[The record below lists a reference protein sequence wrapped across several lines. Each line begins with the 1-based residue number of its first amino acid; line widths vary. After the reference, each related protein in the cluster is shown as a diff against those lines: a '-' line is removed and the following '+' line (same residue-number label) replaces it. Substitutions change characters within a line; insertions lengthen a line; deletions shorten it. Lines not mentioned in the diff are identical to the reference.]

1 MNTMLFLTIFSGLG
15 IIYLILGFIA
25 SRNIKTTV
33 DYFLAG
39 RKLGFF
45 AVTFTLI
52 ATQLGG
58 NMVIAAS
65 DAAYTYGLYG
75 ILYSMGM
82 GLGFLLLST
91 GFAAR
96 LHACNVATTAEL
108 FEKKYNS
115 PRLKKISSII
125 SIISL
130 LGILVSTV
138 LASKALLFGLG
149 ISNEAIFIIFWLFII
164 AYTMIGGLKAV
175 VATDTFQVLFII
187 VIFGGIFLYCLLF
200 QPTPLVSP
208 AALFEKRSSFA
219 TGTLSVAKILAT
231 FLMPALFALMEQDL
245 AQRFFASRSKQ
256 VALSAALGAAI
267 FIILFG
273 FIPVYF
279 GMQANLGNITIAAGG
294 NPLVAILEV
303 ITNSNIFFILAICAI
318 TAAITSTADSLLCA
332 ISSNLAQD
340 FDFSW
345 TGMRN
350 KLMLS
355 QGVTLLAGICA
366 FIASYIVTHQ
376 ILDVTIA
383 SYELSVSC
391 LLIPFLF
398 ALFKDNLNKNAAIS
412 AALFGL
418 IGFIGFRI
426 YPIPLAKEVATLGL
440 SLLGY
445 WIGNKIKSKY

>member
-1 MNTMLFLTIFSGLG
+1 MNIPLFLTIFSGLG
-15 IIYLILGFIA
+15 IVYLILGFLA

-58 NMVIAAS
+58 NMVIGAS
-65 DAAYTYGLYG
+65 DWAYTYGLYG

-91 GFAAR
+91 GFAAK

-108 FEKKYNS
+108 FETKFNS
-115 PRLKKISSII
+115 KLLRKIASII
-125 SIISL
+125 SIMSL
-130 LGILVSTV
+130 CGILVSTV
-138 LASKALLFGLG
+138 LALKALLLGLG
-149 ISNEAIFIIFWLFII
+149 IHNEAIFIMFWVFII

-175 VATDTFQVLFII
+175 VVTDTFQVLLII
-187 VIFGGIFLYCLLF
+187 AILGGIFLYCLLF
-200 QPTPLVSP
+200 QPAPLIPLTDLIDKQSEFITT
-208 AALFEKRSSFA
+208 ALSA
-219 TGTLSVAKILAT
+219 TKIIAL
-231 FLMPALFALMEQDL
+231 FLMPALFSLMEQDL
-245 AQRFFASRSKQ
+245 AQRFFAARSQ
-256 VALSAALGAAI
+256 RVALSSALGAAL

-273 FIPVYF
+273 FVPVYF
-279 GMQANLGNITIAAGG
+279 GMQANLANIAIPAGG
-294 NPLVAILEV
+294 NSLVALLEV
-303 ITNSNIFFILAICAI
+303 LTNSNIIFILAVCAI

-340 FDFSW
+340 FDVSW
-345 TGMRN
+345 LGFRN
-350 KLMLS
+350 KLLIS
-355 QGVTLLAGICA
+355 QGVTLLAGVSA
-366 FIASYIVTHQ
+366 FLASYVVTKQ

-391 LLIPFLF
+391 LLVPFLF
-398 ALFKDNLNKNAAIS
+398 ALYKDNLNKNAAFG

-418 IGFIGFRI
+418 IGFILFRI
-426 YPIPLAKEVATLGL
+426 WPVPVAKEVATLSL

-445 WIGNKIKSKY
+445 WIGNKIKN